1 MSVSRAGLTPL
12 VLSSFVLAA
21 ALCGTTGAAQ
31 AQTPPAPAASPSPA
45 AAPPAPPL
53 RNIMIVNTQS
63 LLEKS
68 KAAVMVHQQLQ
79 QKGVEYEKEMRR
91 QEQPLQ
97 QESETLQRQAASL
110 SAEALSQKKRD
121 FERKVGEFDR
131 SVQAKREALQRSRA
145 EASEKIETVVRDI
158 IAEMAKEKNVDLV
171 FSSTQLVMFSPA
183 FDVTD
188 AVLQKLDERLP
199 SLTVSVVEQ
208 PVAAGNSAAP
218 AQPASASAQPA
229 PAPKKKK

>member
-1 MSVSRAGLTPL
+1 
-12 VLSSFVLAA
+12 
-21 ALCGTTGAAQ
+21 
-31 AQTPPAPAASPSPA
+31 
-45 AAPPAPPL
+45 
-53 RNIMIVNTQS
+53 
-63 LLEKS
+63 
-68 KAAVMVHQQLQ
+68 MVHQQLQ